1 MEIKP
6 VFVPISTPTSKEM
19 KHNNTYCQVT
29 FFLFNNEKRVLKVL
43 ITKRLPINHFPHKK
57 ILGK

>member
-29 FFLFNNEKRVLKVL
+29 FFLFNNEKKS
-43 ITKRLPINHFPHKK
+43 IKGINNKTTPDKSFPA
-57 ILGK
+57 